1 MPFVT
6 TALAGGGIVAGV
18 GGMASSLYGSHVQAE
33 AAKSAAQLEAES
45 RDKSLAFQEKVYE
58 ENKAR
63 QAPWLKAGTGAI
75 DTLSGLISKPGEGLL
90 TPFTDKFTAPTGL
103 TEQND
108 PGFQARL
115 KMGTDALQNSAA
127 ARGGLTTGGT
137 AKDLTQF
144 SQDYAS
150 NEYSNVYGRAVQQ
163 YQQAYNIFRNNQ
175 TDTYNRLAGVAGT
188 GQVSAQNLGGAGQ
201 NAAGNVSNINMTASS
216 NIGRDLQNAA
226 YQTASG
232 YAGATNAFSGMMSN
246 LSGLEMLKKLLA
258 QQQGSAAAGDTI
270 GY

>member
-1 MPFVT
+1 M
-6 TALAGGGIVAGV
+6 
-18 GGMASSLYGSHVQAE
+18 QAE
-33 AAKSAAQLEAES
+33 AAKSAAQLEAE
-45 RDKSLAFQEKVYE
+45 KAKESLDFQKKVYE
-58 ENKAR
+58 ENVAR
-63 QAPWLKAGTGAI
+63 QAPWVKAGTGAI

-90 TPFTDKFTAPTGL
+90 KTFDQPFTAPTGL

-115 KMGTDALQNSAA
+115 KLGQQTLENSAA
-127 ARGGLTTGGT
+127 SRGGLLTGGT

-144 SQDYAS
+144 SQDFAS

-163 YQQAYNIFRNNQ
+163 YQQAYNVFRNNQ

-201 NAAGNVSNINMTASS
+201 NAAGNVSNINLTAGA
-216 NIGRDLQNAA
+216 NIGRDIQGAA

-232 YAGATNAFSGMMSN
+232 YAGATNAFSGMINNLGGLAMLQKL
-246 LSGLEMLKKLLA
+246 LSGGGGGGGIGLP
-258 QQQGSAAAGDTI
+258 GGGGDFGGEVTH
-270 GY
+270 